1 MNQRLLI
8 VFLTFG
14 YIYPGACQSV
24 PADGGLVIYK
34 TQSFLGD
41 NMAQAL
47 VFSKS
52 IDHGSASGGSTI
64 FIGANGGRVLVPA
77 NGILGVYTAEEI
89 NITNLAPGDSINKC
103 KGTIDRLEDLSHL
116 NPNVAATIGP
126 ILNSLRSD
134 AIAVDSGK
142 EMVNGQWK
150 EQEHAVIQQTSPQTV
165 LRVIKQARIPALTT
179 TEGDTYKN
187 ATYKSSDETKVSF
200 SHADGAARI
209 SWDLLKTGDQL
220 AWGYDAD
227 KVKSDRLAKKKAE
240 EEKLAA
246 ELLAKKQAEEARV
259 KADAEAKAAAEKAE
273 KEKQE
278 QLAAQEAARQ
288 KLAATLEEMVKK
300 QELAQTDE
308 SCNVVELTHPCGF
321 IDKTGKVVIEP
332 KWDSTSSFSEGLAS
346 VELDNKEGFIDKTGK
361 VVIEPKWDSAST
373 FSEGLANVELDKKF
387 GFIDKTGKVV
397 IEPKWDC
404 AWRFSEGLASVELDN
419 KEGFID
425 KTGKVVIEPKWDSV
439 TRFKEGL
446 AVVALGKGKGYI
458 DMSGNVIVKPKWQNA
473 QDFENGFGL
482 VQSDDDLWHLIDR
495 NGVLLNTPNMHV
507 FPEPVTDGL
516 VIIYDTLKQ
525 GYGYINTHGE
535 TIINPH
541 WARAYFFSEG
551 LAPVVEHPFI
561 LAKEW
566 YSHPNHRS
574 LDFNRAVRT
583 WRAICKSKNSEFN
596 SWRSSFSEELY
607 IWEKYIGS
615 TRRNERE
622 VIKCIADCGE
632 ELLPLWNSINTTERD
647 YLKELT
653 KAKKNRDIEQY
664 NNLMNYVMA
673 DMRKPPATN

>member
-1 MNQRLLI
+1 
-8 VFLTFG
+8 
-14 YIYPGACQSV
+14 
-24 PADGGLVIYK
+24 
-34 TQSFLGD
+34 
-41 NMAQAL
+41 
-47 VFSKS
+47 
-52 IDHGSASGGSTI
+52 
-64 FIGANGGRVLVPA
+64 
-77 NGILGVYTAEEI
+77 
-89 NITNLAPGDSINKC
+89 
-103 KGTIDRLEDLSHL
+103 
-116 NPNVAATIGP
+116 
-126 ILNSLRSD
+126 
-134 AIAVDSGK
+134 
-142 EMVNGQWK
+142 
-150 EQEHAVIQQTSPQTV
+150 
-165 LRVIKQARIPALTT
+165 
-179 TEGDTYKN
+179 
-187 ATYKSSDETKVSF
+187 
-200 SHADGAARI
+200 
-209 SWDLLKTGDQL
+209 
-220 AWGYDAD
+220 
-227 KVKSDRLAKKKAE
+227 
-240 EEKLAA
+240 
-246 ELLAKKQAEEARV
+246 
-259 KADAEAKAAAEKAE
+259 
-273 KEKQE
+273 
-278 QLAAQEAARQ
+278 
-288 KLAATLEEMVKK
+288 
-300 QELAQTDE
+300 
-308 SCNVVELTHPCGF
+308 
-321 IDKTGKVVIEP
+321 
-332 KWDSTSSFSEGLAS
+332 
-346 VELDNKEGFIDKTGK
+346 
-361 VVIEPKWDSAST
+361 
-373 FSEGLANVELDKKF
+373 
-387 GFIDKTGKVV
+387 
-397 IEPKWDC
+397 
-404 AWRFSEGLASVELDN
+404 
-419 KEGFID
+419 
-425 KTGKVVIEPKWDSV
+425 
-439 TRFKEGL
+439 
-446 AVVALGKGKGYI
+446 
-458 DMSGNVIVKPKWQNA
+458 MSGNVIVKPKWQNA